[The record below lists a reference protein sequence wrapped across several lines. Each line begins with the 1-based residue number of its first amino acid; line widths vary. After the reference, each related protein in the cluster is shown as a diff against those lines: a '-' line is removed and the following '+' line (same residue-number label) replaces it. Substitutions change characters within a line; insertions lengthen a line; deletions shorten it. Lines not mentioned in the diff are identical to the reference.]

1 MRTNT
6 VNKNNNAVPA
16 CSLCKG
22 NCWGCLWADTCPTWL
37 DTGNGYVAIDKDT
50 HEIVGV
56 EQ

>member
-1 MRTNT
+1 MSTNT
-6 VNKNNNAVPA
+6 ISNKNTTIPA
-16 CSLCKG
+16 CNLCG
-22 NCWGCLWADTCPTWL
+22 NNCWGCLWADACPTWL

>member
-22 NCWGCLWADTCPTWL
+22 NCWGCLWADSCPTWL
-37 DTGNGYVAIDKDT
+37 DTGNDYVTVNKDT